1 MRPEQ
6 GGLPLAGR
14 WSIATVEADNDR
26 LPPSLAACHECDLL
40 NRVPALEPGAKAR
53 CIRCNAVLYRNP
65 PNCIENGLALTLSSL
80 FLYIV
85 ANSFAF
91 LKFGTPGNMRTT
103 SLVTGILTMWQEGQP
118 LLAALIALVG
128 VIMPGLMVLLALY
141 VLLPLYLGRRVPDMI
156 EVFRALLH
164 VREWA
169 MVEVFVVGILV
180 AYVKLAAMADLV
192 PGVSAYAF
200 ALLMITQAWTISAVE
215 PRIVWRRLA
224 AAA

>member
-1 MRPEQ
+1 M
-6 GGLPLAGR
+6 
-14 WSIATVEADNDR
+14 
-26 LPPSLAACHECDLL
+26 LAACHECDLL
-40 NRVPALEPGAKAR
+40 NQVPALESGASAH
-53 CIRCNAVLYRNP
+53 CIRCHAVLYRNP

-103 SLVTGILTMWQEGQP
+103 SLVTGIETMWQEGEP
-118 LLAALIALVG
+118 LLAALIATVG
-128 VIMPGLMVLLALY
+128 VIMPGLMIVLSLY

-156 EVFRALLH
+156 GVFRALLH

-200 ALLMITQAWTISAVE
+200 ALLMITQAWTLSAVE
-215 PRIVWRRLA
+215 PRIVWRRLKA
-224 AAA
+224 VA

>member
-1 MRPEQ
+1 
-6 GGLPLAGR
+6 
-14 WSIATVEADNDR
+14 
-26 LPPSLAACHECDLL
+26 
-40 NRVPALEPGAKAR
+40 
-53 CIRCNAVLYRNP
+53 
-65 PNCIENGLALTLSSL
+65 
-80 FLYIV
+80 
-85 ANSFAF
+85 
-91 LKFGTPGNMRTT
+91 MRTT
-103 SLVTGILTMWQEGQP
+103 SLVTGIVTMWQEGQQ

-128 VIMPGLMVLLALY
+128 VVMPGLMIGLGLY
-141 VLLPLYLGRRVPDMI
+141 VLLPLYLGRRLPDMVG
-156 EVFRALLH
+156 VFRAMLH
-164 VREWA
+164 IREWA

>member
-1 MRPEQ
+1 MFESAVDR
-6 GGLPLAGR
+6 R
-14 WSIATVEADNDR
+14 CSIATIAAEDDR
-26 LPPSLAACHECDLL
+26 LPPVLAACHECDLL
-40 NRVPALEPGAKAR
+40 NQVPALEPGAKAY
-53 CIRCNAVLYRNP
+53 CIRCNAVLCRNP

-91 LKFGTPGNMRTT
+91 LKFGTPGNLRTT
-103 SLVTGILTMWQEGQP
+103 SLVTGIETMWQEGEP
-118 LLAALIALVG
+118 LLAALIATVG
-128 VIMPGLMVLLALY
+128 VIMPGLMIVLSLY

-200 ALLMITQAWTISAVE
+200 ALLMITQAWTLSAVE
-215 PRIVWRRLA
+215 PRIVWRRLKA
-224 AAA
+224 VA